1 MMLPKCPQLSGN
13 KPAPHQP
20 WPECPIPL
28 WTDLGDSMK
37 RLMGV
42 HALYF
47 AFSFLLS
54 ATFYPSRLLGQAT
67 ELGQITG
74 RVTDPQGGVMQG
86 ATVKVINSGTGVER
100 DVTSD
105 NDGFFAARSL
115 VPGLYRVEVSAPSFQ
130 TQVQNNI
137 KLDVAAAVT
146 LEFSL
151 TVGQVSQ
158 RVEVAAQS
166 ALLQTEESSVNTV
179 IGNTQ
184 VVQLPLNGRNFNDLT
199 RLTPGAV
206 RGTSA
211 GGENLQGETF
221 AVAGDR
227 SDNTYYALDGMYNS
241 GTFFKTAAIHPSVDA
256 IQEFKIQ
263 TNTSAQ
269 FGAAAGANVDVMIKA
284 GTNAFHGT

>member
-1 MMLPKCPQLSGN
+1 
-13 KPAPHQP
+13 
-20 WPECPIPL
+20 
-28 WTDLGDSMK
+28 MK

-47 AFSFLLS
+47 VFSFLFS
-54 ATFYPSRLLGQAT
+54 TTFYSSRLFGQAT

-74 RVTDPQGGVMQG
+74 KVTDPQGGVMQG
-86 ATVKVINSGTGVER
+86 ATVKVINNGTGVER

-130 TQVQNNI
+130 TQVQDNI
-137 KLDVAAAVT
+137 KLDVAAAVR
-146 LEFSL
+146 LEFNL

-184 VVQLPLNGRNFNDLT
+184 VVQLPLNGRNFNSLT

-206 RGTSA
+206 RGTNG
-211 GGENLQGETF
+211 GGETLQGETF

-227 SDNTYYALDGMYNS
+227 SDNTYYALDGMYNN

-269 FGAAAGANVDVMIKA
+269 YGAAAGANINVMIRS
-284 GTNAFHGT
+284 GTNQF